1 MHCPNCGK
9 LLNDNQKFCGGCGS
23 DVSELWQQPT
33 PVAAAPVVDAT
44 AQPAPEPVQAAAP
57 VTPEPEP
64 VAAPVMPMPEP
75 IPVEQPQVMPEPVP
89 VENVQV
95 MPEPVPV
102 EAAPAP
108 VAVPV
113 EAAPAAPAPAVQSYA
128 PAPAPAPAPG
138 PEAAP
143 APAFGEL
150 VNQAPVAQPVQAAQP
165 DGVNAPNKKK
175 KAVIGIIIG
184 VSATVLAIIVASI
197 IGIIAL
203 VKKATK
209 ETERTKHTTEE
220 TAEPTPAAP
229 AQATRTVMV
238 YAIGTDLES
247 QGSTLSADIKE
258 MMTATPGKSV
268 NIVLQTGG
276 CKNFNNTYMRDGAT
290 QRFSIIN
297 GNINELEDL
306 GDVSMVE
313 PQTLEDFIKFGKEN
327 FPAENYILVLWDH
340 GGGVPLGFGFDELHE
355 GTLTEIEMAEAI
367 SHCDIE
373 FETIIFN
380 ACLMGSLEVAK
391 ALDPYTEYIVAA
403 ESPTWGSAYYDI
415 GINYTNFLN
424 YIGKDFNGDAKDYS
438 EFIVRDYMDTIEAL
452 QDKTGY
458 YGLDTCMSAIDTD
471 NVDEVLEA
479 YEKLIAALDKR
490 VFEQGGYAEYVQ
502 LRNDCGEF
510 QSSDSVDLMTL
521 ATKYINCGD
530 QAIQSAASSV
540 INEVGN
546 CVFTESN
553 NSYTYAHGIT
563 VYSPFLYPDLYD
575 DARQSF
581 ITLGYQ
587 DTTVYFYDKFVSK
600 ELYILNAVGYAGSW
614 YVEPSDAKSIKA
626 GNTYD
631 LESFVVDMGGYEAIK
646 LASDDWKNIREVKV
660 TLAYTMPDDTD
671 KIYYMGTDNQYTIDS
686 NGYIILQNPTNWVY
700 FKTFGF
706 VTCECMKYEVNDEG
720 KWSKYL
726 AAEAIINGQTGY
738 VIIAFSSDD
747 PDGQMIGYYYADIIN
762 DTFDS
767 NQGYQFNDDDTVS
780 FVAEYYDI
788 NSQTMEYYELGT
800 AVTYAEAV
808 SLYKY
813 SRVDYGDV
821 TGYIAFDIYDVYN
834 NDYRLALR
842 PGTPAYEIDAIRGDN
857 NGSSSG
863 SDYDEGT
870 MDVTDMVDTIVFYS
884 SDNVLYMHDSNWT
897 SPNDALKEDSVY
909 YSSTSSIV
917 LTVDIDAASDESFT
931 YTFYYSSDSMFSERE
946 LSNSVA
952 SGTVNGSEVVDGKDV
967 YNFEYAGENGSV
979 PAGYYILT
987 INNGKTKDRVAITV
1001 CQVLP

>member
-9 LLNDNQKFCGGCGS
+9 LLNDNQKFCGGCGT

-33 PVAAAPVVDAT
+33 PVAAAPV
-44 AQPAPEPVQAAAP
+44 
-57 VTPEPEP
+57 
-64 VAAPVMPMPEP
+64 MPMPEP
-75 IPVEQPQVMPEPVP
+75 IPVETPHVMPEPVP
-89 VENVQV
+89 VENVQP
-95 MPEPVPV
+95 MPAPVPV

-108 VAVPV
+108 VA
-113 EAAPAAPAPAVQSYA
+113 AAPAAPAPAVQSYE

-143 APAFGEL
+143 APTFGEP
-150 VNQAPVAQPVQAAQP
+150 VNQVPVAQPVQPSNAE
-165 DGVNAPNKKK
+165 GTNAPKKKK

-184 VSATVLAIIVASI
+184 VSATVLAIIVASV
-197 IGIIAL
+197 IGIISL
-203 VKKATK
+203 VKKAAK

-220 TAEPTPAAP
+220 PADPTPAVA
-229 AQATRTVMV
+229 AQASRTVMV

-258 MMTATPGKSV
+258 MMAATPGKSV

-276 CKNFNNTYMRDGAT
+276 CLNFNNSYMRDGAT

-313 PQTLEDFIKFGKEN
+313 PGTLEDFIKFGKEN
-327 FPAENYILVLWDH
+327 FPADNYILVLWDH
-340 GGGVPLGFGFDELHE
+340 GGGVPLGFGFDEIHE
-355 GTLTEIEMAEAI
+355 GTLTEIEMADAI
-367 SHCDIE
+367 GHCDIE
-373 FETIIFN
+373 FESIIFN

-424 YIGKDFNGDAKDYS
+424 YIGKDFDGDAKDYC
-438 EFIVRDYMDTIEAL
+438 EFIVRDYMDTIETL

-479 YEKLIAALDKR
+479 YEKFLAALDKR

-575 DARQSF
+575 DARESF
-581 ITLGYQ
+581 TTLGYRE
-587 DTTVYFYDKFVSK
+587 TTINFYDKFVSK

-614 YVEPSDAKSIKA
+614 YVEPSDAKNIKA

-631 LESFVVDMGGYEAIK
+631 LEGFIVDMGGYEAIK
-646 LASDDWKNIREVKV
+646 LASEDWDNIREVKV
-660 TLAYTMPDDTD
+660 TLAYTLPDDTE

-700 FKTFGF
+700 FKSFGF

-726 AAEAIINGQTGY
+726 AAEAIINGETGY
-738 VIIAFSSDD
+738 VIIAFSSEE
-747 PDGQMIGYYYADIIN
+747 PDGQIIGYYYADIIN
-762 DTFDS
+762 DTFDP
-767 NQGYQFNDDDTVS
+767 NQGYQFNDNDTVS

-788 NSQTMEYYELGT
+788 NSKTMDYYELGT
-800 AVTYAEAV
+800 AVTYENAV
-808 SLYKY
+808 ELYKY

-884 SDNVLYMHDSNWT
+884 SDNVLYMHESNWT

-909 YSSTSSIV
+909 YSSTSSIA
-917 LTVDIDAASDESFT
+917 LTVEVDAESDETFT
-931 YTFYYSSDSMFSERE
+931 YTFYYSSDSMFSEKE
-946 LSNSVA
+946 LSNSVC
-952 SGTVNGSEVVDGKDV
+952 SGTVEGSEVVDGKDV
-967 YNFEYAGENGSV
+967 YYFEYPGEDGSV

-987 INNGKTKDRVAITV
+987 INSGKNKDRVAITV